1 MSDHKKVNTKEVYEK
16 NYILYEVL
24 EKSTSLK
31 NKDILNELTK
41 QYKEDN
47 NIEIISDKD
56 PYYEFLKKNNKK
68 FEKIK

>member
-56 PYYEFLKKNNKK
+56 PYYEFLKKYNKK